1 MHSNTMMYSIM
12 LYTQVQGL
20 LKYIWG
26 SEIQQQSNACTQK
39 YMAQKET
46 LGCLQGLNDQRN
58 I

>member
-1 MHSNTMMYSIM
+1 MMYSIM